1 MLVSLE
7 FYFFLYNKFN
17 LSMFFYLLKN
27 STIIEPELEENN
39 RNTKILIYGTVAYI
53 VLHATLF
60 IGGEEALLN
69 CLKPYFWLFVFLD
82 IGIISMNS
90 EIDFNKLLNKS
101 RNQPVNTTTPT
112 NSSVPKG
119 IDEIN
124 NVFDS
129 FLKNNEIDGNERLN
143 NKSGKVTLGNPHI
156 KRKNIVKRVRFEDQ
170 QDGYLSS
177 SSDSDIGTD
186 IDIESFKESLNSI

>member
-1 MLVSLE
+1 
-7 FYFFLYNKFN
+7 
-17 LSMFFYLLKN
+17 MFFYLLKN
-27 STIIEPELEENN
+27 STIIEPGLDENN

-60 IGGEEALLN
+60 IGGDEALLN

-90 EIDFNKLLNKS
+90 EIDFNKLLNKNS
-101 RNQPVNTTTPT
+101 QTKKHTISTLNTNT
-112 NSSVPKG
+112 PKG
-119 IDEIN
+119 MDEIN

-143 NKSGKVTLGNPHI
+143 NTKAGVKIGNPHI
-156 KRKNIVKRVRFEDQ
+156 KRKNISKKVRFEDQ

-186 IDIESFKESLNSI
+186 IDIESFKESLNTI

>member
-1 MLVSLE
+1 
-7 FYFFLYNKFN
+7 
-17 LSMFFYLLKN
+17 MFFYLLKN
-27 STIIEPELEENN
+27 STIIEPGLDENN

-60 IGGEEALLN
+60 IGGDEALLN

-90 EIDFNKLLNKS
+90 EIDLNKILNKNS
-101 RNQPVNTTTPT
+101 QTKKQTISTLNTNT
-112 NSSVPKG
+112 PKG

-143 NKSGKVTLGNPHI
+143 NTKGRVKIGNPHI
-156 KRKNIVKRVRFEDQ
+156 KRKNISKKVRFEDQ

-186 IDIESFKESLNSI
+186 IDIESFKESLNTI

>member
-1 MLVSLE
+1 
-7 FYFFLYNKFN
+7 
-17 LSMFFYLLKN
+17 MFFYLLKN
-27 STIIEPELEENN
+27 STIIEPGLDENN

-60 IGGEEALLN
+60 IGGDEALLN

-90 EIDFNKLLNKS
+90 EIDLNKILNKNS
-101 RNQPVNTTTPT
+101 QTKKQTISTLNTNT
-112 NSSVPKG
+112 PKG

-143 NKSGKVTLGNPHI
+143 NTKGRVKIGNPHI
-156 KRKNIVKRVRFEDQ
+156 KRKNISKRVRFEDQ

-186 IDIESFKESLNSI
+186 IDIESFKESLNTI